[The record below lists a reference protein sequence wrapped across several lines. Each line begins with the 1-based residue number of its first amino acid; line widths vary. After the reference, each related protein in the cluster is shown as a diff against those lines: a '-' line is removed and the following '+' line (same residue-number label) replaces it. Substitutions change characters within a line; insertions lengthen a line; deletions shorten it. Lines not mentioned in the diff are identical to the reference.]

1 MALADASL
9 IDLAEERGASVIF
22 SLDNDFRLYRTSKG
36 GVLQVLP

>member
-1 MALADASL
+1 MKQNIAL
-9 IDLAEERGASVIF
+9 IF